1 MTLFTLFMV
10 TNHKHLY
17 EPRAKYIDYVLQLFS
32 LQDITIGPKS
42 RINVSFDVSVQMC
55 DNRLAD
61 QSPFLMLIDHN
72 LAVQSISTSENPA
85 YVFNRYNYIQPA
97 VTLVNNSDREVSI
110 PKESPIVSISNT
122 ALFDLIIIDS

>member
-10 TNHKHLY
+10 TDHKHLY
-17 EPRAKYIDYVLQLFS
+17 ESRTKYNDYIIQLFS
-32 LQDITIGPKS
+32 LQDITIKPRS
-42 RINVSFDVSVQMC
+42 RVNVSFDMSVQMC

-72 LAVQSISTSENPA
+72 LATQAISTLENPT

-97 VTLVNNSDREVSI
+97 VTLINNSDREVSI

-122 ALFDLIIIDS
+122 SLFDLIIIDS